1 MAPQSRCARLNVKN
15 YQLGSSAVEEE
26 EMEELSIPAS
36 FSRIQLSKSLRI
48 PFNQEN
54 SFP

>member
-26 EMEELSIPAS
+26 EMEELSILPYTVK
-36 FSRIQLSKSLRI
+36 QVLKDSL
-48 PFNQEN
+48 
-54 SFP
+54 